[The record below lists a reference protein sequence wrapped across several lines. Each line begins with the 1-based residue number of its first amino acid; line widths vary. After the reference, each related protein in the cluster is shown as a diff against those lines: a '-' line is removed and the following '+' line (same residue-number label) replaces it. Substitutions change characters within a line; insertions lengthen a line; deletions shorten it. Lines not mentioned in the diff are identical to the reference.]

1 MFKNS
6 EARVTA
12 MNSNPEVK
20 QQPAAMQGRL
30 WRTLVAALGRV
41 GITPLGLVLL
51 VILAILPNVPPFNQ
65 EHILRWL
72 IAGAFLGAQA
82 VAFDFTAGFI
92 NVVNFGFAAMLG
104 LGAYTSALLANTA
117 PYLVLRLGISP
128 WITIWVGALAAGLV
142 GLLLGMLT
150 LRLRGIYAAVM
161 AWFVGIALMGLAN
174 NLTTLTRGSMG
185 LHPRTLLTTTD
196 NLPYFYIMLGAL
208 LLIYVIMNLVTK
220 STIGLAFKAIGQNI
234 DAARA
239 SGINPTKYR
248 VFNFALSCTFAGLLG
263 GFYAHYYGSLTP
275 QNLMHTSKTVEVLAV
290 AYIGGRGSLWGGVAF
305 AFPFIFF
312 IEYLRSG
319 FTNLPGL
326 HLVIYGLL
334 MMLVMIYYPAG
345 LAGVYYWAEAKVR
358 AQLHRWRIRPSQA
371 TSPE

>member
-1 MFKNS
+1 
-6 EARVTA
+6 
-12 MNSNPEVK
+12 MNSNPELEQERPV
-20 QQPAAMQGRL
+20 ARGGL
-30 WRTLVAALGRV
+30 WQTVVAALGRV
-41 GITPLGLVLL
+41 GITPLGLALL
-51 VILAILPNVPPFNQ
+51 IIIAILPNVSPFNQ

-82 VAFDFTAGFI
+82 VAFDFTSGFI

-117 PYLVLRLGISP
+117 PYLVLKPGITP
-128 WITIWVGALAAGLV
+128 WIGIWVGALVAGLV

-161 AWFVGIALMGLAN
+161 AWFVGIALMGLAT
-174 NLTTLTRGSMG
+174 NLTTVTRGSMG
-185 LHPRTLLTTTD
+185 LHPITLLATND
-196 NLPYFYIMLGAL
+196 NRPYFYIILGMLV
-208 LLIYVIMNLVTK
+208 LIYVTLNLVTK

-275 QNLMHTSKTVEVLAV
+275 QTLMHTSKTVEVLAIV
-290 AYIGGRGSLWGGVAF
+290 YIGGRGTLWGGVAF

-312 IEYLRSG
+312 IEYLRSNL
-319 FTNLPGL
+319 TNLPGL
-326 HLVIYGLL
+326 QLVIYGVL

-345 LAGVYYWAEAKVR
+345 LSGLYYWAEAKVR
-358 AQLHRWRIRPSQA
+358 TMLSRRHTLPANERV
-371 TSPE
+371 

>member
-1 MFKNS
+1 
-6 EARVTA
+6 
-12 MNSNPEVK
+12 MNSSIELNRQEG
-20 QQPAAMQGRL
+20 AARGRL
-30 WRTLVAALGRV
+30 RQTLVGGLGRV
-41 GITPLGLVLL
+41 GVTPLGLVLL
-51 VILAILPNVPPFNQ
+51 LIIAILPYVPPFNQ

-82 VAFDFTAGFI
+82 VAFDFTSGFI

-104 LGAYTSALLANTA
+104 LGAYTSALLTNTA

-128 WITIWVGALAAGLV
+128 WITIWAGTLVAGLL
-142 GLLLGMLT
+142 GMLLGMLT

-174 NLTTLTRGSMG
+174 NLTSLTRGSMG
-185 LHPRTLLTTTD
+185 LHPPTLFATSD
-196 NLPYFYIMLGAL
+196 NRPYFYVILAMLV
-208 LLIYVIMNLVTK
+208 LIYVTLNLVTK
-220 STIGLAFKAIGQNI
+220 SSIGLAFRAIGQNI

-239 SGINPTKYR
+239 SGIDPTRYR
-248 VFNFALSCTFAGLLG
+248 VFNFALSCAFAGLLG

-275 QNLMHTSKTVEVLAV
+275 QNIMNTSKTVEVLAV

-319 FTNLPGL
+319 LTNLPGL
-326 HLVIYGLL
+326 QLVIYGVL
-334 MMLVMIYYPAG
+334 MVVVMIYYPAG
-345 LAGVYYWAEAKVR
+345 LAGAYFWARAKVGSALYR
-358 AQLHRWRIRPSQA
+358 LRSRSGAAEPGDAGTGSV
-371 TSPE
+371 S